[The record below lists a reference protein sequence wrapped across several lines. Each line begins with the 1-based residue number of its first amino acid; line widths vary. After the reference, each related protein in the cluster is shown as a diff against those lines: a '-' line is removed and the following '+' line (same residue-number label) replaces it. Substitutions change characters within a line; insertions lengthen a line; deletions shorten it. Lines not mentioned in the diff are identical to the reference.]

1 VSEVVE
7 LVEAER
13 RSRELA
19 AILPA
24 RISPPFTATFIRS
37 ATLYDEY
44 VLRLT
49 LGIFRTTG
57 LAKAA
62 ETPGTADELIARVG
76 FEPNRARVA
85 VDWIL
90 RRLSHRGIVEHIE
103 SDAGARFRARA
114 PLPELDPAEI
124 LEAQRRQDGSWQA
137 SYTLAETVAQDY
149 PIFLRGERTGEEILF
164 SPSRLRL
171 WVNFFSNDNGLYVV
185 NNLVGAG
192 AVLDL
197 LPPGPFAV
205 MELGGGLG
213 SGAAAL
219 LDELRRSGRWQDIRE
234 YRFTELVPF
243 FLRRGQQALE
253 TRFPETGFLKFS
265 GLDMNRSFAEQGVA
279 PGSVS
284 LVYAVNTLHVARDLD
299 FTLREIFG
307 ALAPGGRLVVSEC
320 IRTAPA
326 QAIYIEFIF
335 NLMET
340 FRSPVLHPTYR
351 PNGGFLA
358 PEEWRGAMEAAGF
371 VDIRMLPDIP
381 SLRSR
386 YPHFQVGAIGAVRG
400 S

>member
-1 VSEVVE
+1 VSEVLE
-7 LVEAER
+7 LAEAER

-19 AILPA
+19 TILPA
-24 RISPPFTATFIRS
+24 RFSPPFTGSFIRS

-49 LGIFRTTG
+49 LGIFRTSG

-62 ETPGTADELIARVG
+62 ETPSTLDELIARAG
-76 FEPNRARVA
+76 FEPGRARVP
-85 VDWIL
+85 VDWML
-90 RRLSHRGIVEHIE
+90 RRLSHRGIVEQTE
-103 SDAGARFRARA
+103 AEGGPRFRLQGE
-114 PLPELDPAEI
+114 LPALDPAEI
-124 LEAQRRQDGSWQA
+124 VEAQRQQDTSWQP
-137 SYTLAETVAQDY
+137 SYVLAETVAQDY
-149 PIFLRGERTGEEILF
+149 PMFLRGERTGEEVLF
-164 SPSRLRL
+164 SPNRLRL

-185 NNLVGAG
+185 NNLVGAA
-192 AVLDL
+192 AVAEWM
-197 LPPGPFAV
+197 PRGPV
-205 MELGGGLG
+205 VIMELGGGLG
-213 SGAAAL
+213 SGATAL
-219 LDELRRSGRWQDIRE
+219 LDDLRRSGRWAEVRE

-253 TRFPETGFLKFS
+253 ARFPDVSILKF
-265 GLDMNRSFAEQGVA
+265 GALDMNLPFVGQGVA

-284 LVYAVNTLHVARDLD
+284 LIYAVNTLHVARDLD

-340 FRSPVLHPTYR
+340 FRSPVLHASYR

-358 PEEWRGAMEAAGF
+358 PEEWQGAMEAAGF
-371 VDIRMLPDIP
+371 VDVRMLPDIP
-381 SLRSR
+381 SLRTR
-386 YPHFQVGAIGAVRG
+386 FPHFQVGAVGATRRG
-400 S
+400 

>member
-7 LVEAER
+7 LAEAER

-24 RISPPFTATFIRS
+24 RISPPFTGTFIRS

-62 ETPGTADELIARVG
+62 ETPGTTDELIARVG
-76 FEPNRARVA
+76 FDPNRARVP

-90 RRLSHRGIVEHIE
+90 RRLSHRGIVEQIE
-103 SDAGARFRARA
+103 SDAGARFRVRG

-253 TRFPETGFLKFS
+253 TRFPDPGFLKFS

-340 FRSPVLHPTYR
+340 FRSPVLHPIYR

-358 PEEWRGAMEAAGF
+358 PEEWQGAMEAAGF

-381 SLRSR
+381 NLRTR
-386 YPHFQVGAIGAVRG
+386 YPHFQVGAIGAMRPA
-400 S
+400 

>member
-1 VSEVVE
+1 MSEVLE
-7 LVEAER
+7 LAEAER

-24 RISPPFTATFIRS
+24 RFSPPFTGSFIRS

-49 LGIFRTTG
+49 LGIFRTSG

-62 ETPGTADELIARVG
+62 ETPSTLDELITRAG
-76 FEPNRARVA
+76 FEPGRARVP
-85 VDWIL
+85 VDWML
-90 RRLSHRGIVEHIE
+90 RRLSHRGIIE
-103 SDAGARFRARA
+103 QSEAEGGPRFRLRGQM
-114 PLPELDPAEI
+114 PELDPAEI
-124 LEAQRRQDGSWQA
+124 LEAQREQDASWEA
-137 SYTLAETVAQDY
+137 SYVLAQTVAQDY
-149 PIFLRGERTGEEILF
+149 PTFLRGERTGEEVLF

-185 NNLVGAG
+185 NNLVGAA
-192 AVLDL
+192 AVAEWM
-197 LPPGPFAV
+197 PRGPV
-205 MELGGGLG
+205 VIVELGGGLG
-213 SGAAAL
+213 SGATAL
-219 LDELRRSGRWQDIRE
+219 LDDLRRSGRWAEVRE

-253 TRFPETGFLKFS
+253 ARFPDVSILKF
-265 GLDMNRSFAEQGVA
+265 GALDMNLPFVGQGVA

-284 LVYAVNTLHVARDLD
+284 LIYAVNTLHVARDLD

-340 FRSPVLHPTYR
+340 FRSPMLHPTYR

-371 VDIRMLPDIP
+371 VDVRMLPDIP
-381 SLRSR
+381 SLRTR
-386 YPHFQVGAIGAVRG
+386 FPHFQVGAVGATRLG
-400 S
+400 

>member
-7 LVEAER
+7 LAEAER

-24 RISPPFTATFIRS
+24 RFSPPFTGSFIRS

-62 ETPGTADELIARVG
+62 QTPSTIDELIARVG
-76 FEPNRARVA
+76 FEPGRARVP
-85 VDWIL
+85 VDWML
-90 RRLSHRGIVEHIE
+90 RRLSHRGIVEQ
-103 SDAGARFRARA
+103 SDAEGGPRFRLRGEM
-114 PLPELDPAEI
+114 PELDPAEI
-124 LEAQRRQDGSWQA
+124 LEAQGRQDGSWQP
-137 SYTLAETVAQDY
+137 SYVLAETVAQDY
-149 PIFLRGERTGEEILF
+149 PVFLRGERTGEEILF

-185 NNLVGAG
+185 NNLVGAA
-192 AVLDL
+192 AVTELM
-197 LPPGPFAV
+197 PPAPVVV

-213 SGAAAL
+213 SGATAL
-219 LDELRRSGRWQDIRE
+219 IDDLQRSGRWAGVRE

-253 TRFPETGFLKFS
+253 ARFPNVSLLKFAA
-265 GLDMNRSFAEQGVA
+265 LDMNRPFAGQGVA

-299 FTLREIFG
+299 FTLREILA

-340 FRSPVLHPTYR
+340 FRAPVLHPTHR

-358 PEEWRGAMEAAGF
+358 PEEWQGAMEAAGF
-371 VDIRMLPDIP
+371 VDVRMLPDIP
-381 SLRSR
+381 SLRAR
-386 YPHFQVGAIGAVRG
+386 FPHFQVGAIGATRPG
-400 S
+400 

>member
-1 VSEVVE
+1 MSEVLE
-7 LVEAER
+7 LEEAER

-19 AILPA
+19 GILPP
-24 RISPPFTATFIRS
+24 RISPPFTGSFIRS
-37 ATLYDEY
+37 ATLFDEY

-62 ETPGTADELIARVG
+62 ENPGTTDELVARAG
-76 FEPNRARVA
+76 FEPGRARVP

-90 RRLSHRGIVEHIE
+90 RRLSHRGILAQT
-103 SDAGARFRARA
+103 DAGGVSRWELCG
-114 PLPELDPAEI
+114 PVPELDPREI
-124 LEAQRRQDGSWQA
+124 LEAQRRQDASWQP
-137 SYTLAETVAQDY
+137 SYVLAETVAQDY
-149 PIFLRGERTGEEILF
+149 PVFLRGERTGEEVLF

-185 NNLVGAG
+185 NNLVGAA
-192 AVLDL
+192 AVVDL
-197 LPPGPFAV
+197 LPPAPV
-205 MELGGGLG
+205 TIMELGGGLG

-219 LDELRRSGRWQDIRE
+219 LDELRRSGRWTDLGE

-243 FLRRGQQALE
+243 FMRRGQQALE
-253 TRFPETGFLKFS
+253 ARFPDASFLKFAA
-265 GLDMNRSFAEQGVA
+265 LDMNRPFAGQGVA

-284 LVYAVNTLHVARDLD
+284 VAYAVNTLHVARDLD
-299 FTLREIFG
+299 FTLREIFA
-307 ALAPGGRLVVSEC
+307 ALAPGGKLVVSEC

-340 FRSPVLHPTYR
+340 FRSPVLHARYR

-358 PEEWRGAMEAAGF
+358 PEEWQGAMEAAGF

-381 SLRSR
+381 RLRTR
-386 YPHFQVGAIGAVRG
+386 FPHFQVGAIGATRPA
-400 S
+400 